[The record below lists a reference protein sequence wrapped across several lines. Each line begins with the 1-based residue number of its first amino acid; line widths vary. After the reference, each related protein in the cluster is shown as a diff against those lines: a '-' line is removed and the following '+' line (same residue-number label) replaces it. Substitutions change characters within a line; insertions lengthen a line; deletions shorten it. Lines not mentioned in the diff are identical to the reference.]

1 MGTNSGNM
9 SVPFHLTINPAHLL
23 KSRLFV
29 DYFGD
34 GDERVTFGTGKS
46 QVVLSPVDAG
56 TKTTGYW
63 FRPSETEPGGGN
75 EEQGQLEVGTY
86 LFEFSKTLSE
96 LKIDFFDTESFPTTG
111 VLEVNGVNVTP
122 PDYVPRGGNNN
133 IYSKTFTNVNSLVL
147 KLGEDFPNGTGDG
160 VDFRMSGQ
168 PVPEPGSLL
177 GLAAISAG
185 GVLLKKR
192 QAEKV

>member
-1 MGTNSGNM
+1 M
-9 SVPFHLTINPAHLL
+9 
-23 KSRLFV
+23 

-34 GDERVTFGTGKS
+34 GDERVTFATGKS
-46 QVVLSPVDAG
+46 KVVLSPVDAG

-75 EEQGQLEVGTY
+75 EEKGQLEVGTY

-96 LKIDFFDTESFPTTG
+96 LKIEFLDTESFTTG